1 LTPSFMARL
10 RPSLVRSRMRSRSNS
25 AIAATCGSGPL
36 IYLKR
41 TKFDSQ
47 MALERGKGTRQGSAG
62 QAGFAIVGRM
72 NARLSDIE
80 PRFICA
86 ARGKRG
92 ADGRT
97 AIFKPVTSL
106 CRGPTQR
113 SHHGH
118 SPHRHGNL
126 GSHGI
131 RDRLA
136 ARRCQRFPDR
146 KDGTWRD

>member
-1 LTPSFMARL
+1 MPDMTTLT
-10 RPSLVRSRMRSRSNS
+10 RPTKITFADMHSQGVRGLLIYCADYRCSRSL
-25 AIAATCGSGPL
+25 AVSGDQWPEL
-36 IYLKR
+36 
-41 TKFDSQ
+41 
-47 MALERGKGTRQGSAG
+47 
-62 QAGFAIVGRM
+62 
-72 NARLSDIE
+72 RLSDIE
-80 PRFICA
+80 PRFVCA
-86 ARGKRG
+86 ACGKRG

-113 SHHGH
+113 SHHRH
-118 SPHRHGNL
+118 SPHRHGPRSHGNL

-136 ARRCQRFPDR
+136 ARRCQRFPYR

>member
-1 LTPSFMARL
+1 MATLASPQKITFAEMRE
-10 RPSLVRSRMRSRSNS
+10 SSVR
-25 AIAATCGSGPL
+25 GLL
-36 IYLKR
+36 IYCTTAASPLHR
-41 TKFDSQ
+41 D
-47 MALERGKGTRQGSAG
+47 ERDQWPHD
-62 QAGFAIVGRM
+62 V
-72 NARLSDIE
+72 RLSDIE
-80 PRFICA
+80 LRFTCTA
-86 ARGKRG
+86 CGKRG

-113 SHHGH
+113 SHHRH
-118 SPHRHGNL
+118 SPHRHGPRSHGNL

-136 ARRCQRFPDR
+136 ARRCHRFPYR

>member
-1 LTPSFMARL
+1 MPEPVRPQTITFADL
-10 RPSLVRSRMRSRSNS
+10 REQGVR
-25 AIAATCGSGPL
+25 GLL
-36 IYLKR
+36 IYCADYR
-41 TKFDSQ
+41 RSH
-47 MALERGKGTRQGSAG
+47 SI
-62 QAGFAIVGRM
+62 AISSDRLPDDL
-72 NARLSDIE
+72 RLSDIE
-80 PRFICA
+80 LRFTCTA
-86 ARGKRG
+86 CGERG

-113 SHHGH
+113 SHHKH
-118 SPHRHGNL
+118 SPHRHEPRSHGNL

-136 ARRCQRFPDR
+136 ARRCQGFPCR